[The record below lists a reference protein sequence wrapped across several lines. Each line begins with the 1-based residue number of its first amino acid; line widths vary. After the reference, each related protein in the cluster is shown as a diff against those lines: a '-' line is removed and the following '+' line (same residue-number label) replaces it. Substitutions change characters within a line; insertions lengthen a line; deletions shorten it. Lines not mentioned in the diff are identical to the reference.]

1 MSSHDRDIA
10 SLLYRLAISY
20 DGAVLGAALAYA
32 AVRTLLGFRSTSKA
46 LRRVRAAP
54 SLIVSDLR
62 VLLRE
67 DLSESSNQEQ
77 RDRLVIVRGH
87 VEAKSAVDGKNWKNL
102 TNNNSVLVS
111 SESRDKAVIIQRTQ
125 TFIYNEWRGVFGW
138 SADIRA
144 IFGRSWTKRESTS
157 LRTLQVPF
165 VLVEGGWLPS
175 PDYAIV
181 NMEGSEHPLPLTTVY
196 HRLQPIEVSPHTFL
210 QAIFGHEC
218 PVGVLDE
225 EKVLPLG
232 KNISA
237 IGICN
242 FKNGIPEI
250 KSCED
255 LPYFLTEMTKD
266 QVVVDLADK
275 TKILFWSG
283 IVISSLSLGVLGY
296 CFFRNWNRWKEF
308 RRHRQ
313 LQQPTQVHG
322 SDADYEFGEEEEVAG
337 DIPDGQLCVICLLR
351 RRTSA
356 FNPCGHLVCC
366 YRCVISVER
375 EVSPKCP
382 ICRMAIRSSMRI
394 YMS

>member
-1 MSSHDRDIA
+1 MSSHDNDLA
-10 SLLYRLAISY
+10 SSLYRLAISH

-32 AVRTLLGFRSTSKA
+32 AVCILRGFRSTSKA

-54 SLIVSDLR
+54 SLKVSDLR
-62 VLLRE
+62 FLLHE
-67 DLSESSNQEQ
+67 DRSESSDQEQ
-77 RDRLVIVRGH
+77 QDRLVIVRGQ
-87 VEAKSAVDGKNWKNL
+87 VEAKSAVDGTNWKNL

-111 SESRDKAVIIQRTQ
+111 PESSDKAVIIQRTQ
-125 TFIYNEWRGVFGW
+125 T
-138 SADIRA
+138 
-144 IFGRSWTKRESTS
+144 
-157 LRTLQVPF
+157 VPF

-175 PDYAIV
+175 PNYAIV
-181 NMEGSEHPLPLTTVY
+181 NMGGSEHPLPLTTVY
-196 HRLQPIEVSPHTFL
+196 LRLQPIEVSPHTFL

-218 PVGVLDE
+218 PVGLLDE

-283 IVISSLSLGVLGY
+283 IVISSLSLGALSY
-296 CFFRNWNRWKEF
+296 CFFRNWNRWKEY
-308 RRHRQ
+308 RRYRQ
-313 LQQPTQVHG
+313 SQQPTQAHG
-322 SDADYEFGEEEEVAG
+322 SDADSQFGEEEEVDG

-366 YRCVISVER
+366 YRCAISVER

-382 ICRMAIRSSMRI
+382 ICRMVIRSSMRI
-394 YMS
+394 YTS

>member
-1 MSSHDRDIA
+1 MSSHENDLA
-10 SLLYRLAISY
+10 SSLYRLAISH
-20 DGAVLGAALAYA
+20 DGALLGAALAYA
-32 AVRTLLGFRSTSKA
+32 AVCILRGFRSTSKA

-54 SLIVSDLR
+54 SLKVSDLR
-62 VLLRE
+62 VLLHE
-67 DLSESSNQEQ
+67 DSSESSDQEQ
-77 RDRLVIVRGH
+77 QDRLVIVRGQ

-111 SESRDKAVIIQRTQ
+111 PESSDKAVIIQRTQ

-138 SADIRA
+138 CTDIRS
-144 IFGRSWTKRESTS
+144 IFGRSWTKRKSTS
-157 LRTLQVPF
+157 LRTVPF

-175 PDYAIV
+175 SHYAIV

-266 QVVVDLADK
+266 QFSVHYHSVSSAIAFSE
-275 TKILFWSG
+275 TG
-283 IVISSLSLGVLGY
+283 IDGKNIEDTDSRNNQPKLMAVMPTLSLV
-296 CFFRNWNRWKEF
+296 K
-308 RRHRQ
+308 RR
-313 LQQPTQVHG
+313 
-322 SDADYEFGEEEEVAG
+322 
-337 DIPDGQLCVICLLR
+337 
-351 RRTSA
+351 
-356 FNPCGHLVCC
+356 
-366 YRCVISVER
+366 
-375 EVSPKCP
+375 K
-382 ICRMAIRSSMRI
+382 
-394 YMS
+394 